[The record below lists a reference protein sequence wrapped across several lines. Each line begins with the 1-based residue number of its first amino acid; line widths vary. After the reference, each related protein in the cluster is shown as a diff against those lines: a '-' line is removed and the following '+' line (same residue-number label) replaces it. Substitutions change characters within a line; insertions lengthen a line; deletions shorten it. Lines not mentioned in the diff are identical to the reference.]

1 MLKQMQKRQQ
11 TYFTYQQNKFMRTT
25 NIEGGM
31 KDAESG
37 ESIRQTELRASHLC
51 PCFIDCFKQQDDMQR
66 DESHNRSTLG
76 SVRDQSISEQQQYNK
91 VLPNNNQDM
100 WLKYIQNNLLEIDD
114 LMWVRYLLQIIH
126 KIELQFNTGKYRGA
140 LFHLN
145 FQANE
150 KKMYLKKLKKFRN
163 ASKKHNIQL

>member
-1 MLKQMQKRQQ
+1 
-11 TYFTYQQNKFMRTT
+11 MRTT

-114 LMWVRYLLQIIH
+114 LIWVRYLL
-126 KIELQFNTGKYRGA
+126 
-140 LFHLN
+140 
-145 FQANE
+145 
-150 KKMYLKKLKKFRN
+150 
-163 ASKKHNIQL
+163 